1 MEINMKEV
9 HGLLEINADSRH
21 VDVLRAIE
29 SNANEEDCNYLKG
42 IRDGLWEAMK
52 IIRFIEMN
60 QEGE

>member
-29 SNANEEDCNYLKG
+29 TNANTEDCNYLKG
-42 IRDGLWEAMK
+42 LRDG
-52 IIRFIEMN
+52 
-60 QEGE
+60 